1 MATDLRVAMGEPA
14 RLSGTTPMPESWLPP
29 SERASR
35 AATPGQPAAPGSAWG
50 RALLIATFLVLLAL
64 LATRLWPGRR
74 AEARRVTS
82 DASVA
87 VLPLETGGASVE
99 DEYLS
104 EGLSEEIIGRLAQVE
119 GLKVISPTST
129 VALKGR
135 HLTVRQVAD
144 TLGVR
149 HVLDGSLRRSGG
161 QIQAKVELTDA
172 QRGVVIWRQT
182 YTLGAGELLQLQ
194 DVIARQVSGA
204 LLTADGRTPMPAAP
218 VRTTQ
223 VAAYDAYLKGAY
235 WLERRTP
242 EGLRLATAA
251 FEQAVELDPSYAQ
264 ALAGL
269 ASASTYGV
277 VYGYRSEADPYTE
290 LARSLQLAGRA
301 VARDS
306 GAAEAWLALADARS
320 IAFYPEDSVRGN
332 VLRARKLRPNSA
344 DIAMAYAWALF
355 RAGAGDSALAQARR
369 ALALDPLAPGL
380 RHALVALAIGARRYD
395 VALREVR
402 TTGAGGVVDPV
413 SAILESYAQLLSG
426 QADRC
431 AERDPGPW
439 VAVRA
444 MCLHQ
449 LGRSA
454 EAARARGFPG
464 SRAGRGA
471 LPVPASVRRPRRLL
485 CLARRCG
492 AVGPLAGPG
501 RRPLADA
508 APVAAGVR
516 AVRQGAPH
524 ARVRRRLCQGPGAG
538 GGAAPRTPRGDR
550 RMSQVARASEFRC
563 DVPTVDQ
570 LTALVSA
577 PLPLGLVVRGQN
589 RVLVRDV
596 YLDTADNALAAH
608 SIVCR
613 VRYGADDRRTLT
625 VSLAEPGVA
634 GAGPSQVFESA
645 VTPVDLAA
653 ILASDTAPARRLRG
667 VVDLAR
673 LESRFELEIDRI
685 VRTASRP
692 WYLPGRFV
700 FLYDRVTVRSGGL
713 MREFQELKV
722 RRLASGPPRLEELAL
737 ALEQGAGL
745 RPVLQTKLVR
755 ARALLRQM
763 GAGACHSGSRSGRA
777 VAVLALDGRRSR
789 CSGKARTGG
798 SRSLPARASRRSA
811 TGSSNGSGPRS
822 AR

>member
-1 MATDLRVAMGEPA
+1 MSELLGVLKHALRDRYVVEREAGRGGMATVFQARDRKLGREVAIKVVSPSVMTAVAGERFLREIRITAQLQHPNILSLIDSGEAAGLLYSVMPFVDGQSLRERLLGEQLPIGEALLLAREVAEALDYAHHRGIIHRDVKPENILLSNGHAVVADFGIARAIGLASGNSLTAKGLPIGTAAYMSPEQAQGATGGDPRSDVYSLGCVVYEMLTGRMAFGGASLREVLAKQAGGEPTPVQTIRPEVPDAVAAIVARALAKRPEDRYQTAGEMATDLRIAMGEPA

-135 HLTVRQVAD
+135 RLTVRQVAD

-194 DVIARQVSGA
+194 DVIARQVTGA
-204 LLTADGRTPMPAAP
+204 LLTADSRTPMPAAP

-301 VARDS
+301 VARDT

-320 IAFYPEDSVRGN
+320 IAFYPEDSVRAN

-344 DIAMAYAWALF
+344 DVAMAYAWALF

-454 EAARARGFPG
+454 EAATIAD
-464 SRAGRGA
+464 SLGR
-471 LPVPASVRRPRRLL
+471 
-485 CLARRCG
+485 
-492 AVGPLAGPG
+492 
-501 RRPLADA
+501 
-508 APVAAGVR
+508 
-516 AVRQGAPH
+516 
-524 ARVRRRLCQGPGAG
+524 
-538 GGAAPRTPRGDR
+538 
-550 RMSQVARASEFRC
+550 E
-563 DVPTVDQ
+563 
-570 LTALVSA
+570 
-577 PLPLGLVVRGQN
+577 
-589 RVLVRDV
+589 
-596 YLDTADNALAAH
+596 LDEE
-608 SIVCR
+608 
-613 VRYGADDRRTLT
+613 RYQFLHQYA
-625 VSLAEPGVA
+625 
-634 GAGPSQVFESA
+634 
-645 VTPVDLAA
+645 DLAA
-653 ILASDTAPARRLRG
+653 YYAWRGDAARSAHWLDRAVAHSPILHR
-667 VVDLAR
+667 
-673 LESRFELEIDRI
+673 
-685 VRTASRP
+685 
-692 WYLPGRFV
+692 W
-700 FLYDRVTVRSGGL
+700 
-713 MREFQELKV
+713 Q
-722 RRLASGPPRLEELAL
+722 LASGLFDKVRHTPAFE
-737 ALEQGAGL
+737 AGL
-745 RPVLQTKLVR
+745 GR
-755 ARALLRQM
+755 AREQAEERLR
-763 GAGACHSGSRSGRA
+763 ARRA
-777 VAVLALDGRRSR
+777 VIGE
-789 CSGKARTGG
+789 
-798 SRSLPARASRRSA
+798 
-811 TGSSNGSGPRS
+811 
-822 AR
+822 